1 VAHALEEHSQLDA
14 RDLAVAVG
22 VELAED
28 ALHLDLVLL
37 TRRRAALGDGA
48 GEEEEVVVVGGGAL
62 AVEDW
67 GGEDEPARK
76 LLLLL
81 SAPTP
86 AARLPLREK
95 KERTLPMAMVPGSG
109 VVVARAREGEGDVAG
124 GRDHMAVRH
133 RLRRGPPLVQECQAA
148 GDAEHDAVP
157 CRKSEM
163 ERLSSAAS
171 QMSKITDLERGRRR

>member
-14 RDLAVAVG
+14 RIWPSPSVSNLRKTHSISISSCSRG
-22 VELAED
+22 GG
-28 ALHLDLVLL
+28 
-37 TRRRAALGDGA
+37 AALGDGA

-67 GGEDEPARK
+67 GGEDGPARK